1 MIRLALTVLL
11 SSSVSLALT
20 ELESLKQQIIST
32 AETFKGLG
40 DPDFSKQKQ
49 LEVLVTKLL
58 ELNPQAPVK
67 DRLNLLQGPWKQV
80 WGPYEYRKNDRSV
93 DPSLDVNN
101 IYQVIFDGYYYNVNP
116 NFDRNGK
123 PSKTVLLRGEYKIDE
138 STDDTLIAKFT
149 NLREVKEG
157 RLDSR
162 LKLIDLPALSEARK
176 LQGER
181 TTLPSYVVKLFFGGG
196 RLQEVYTDEDLRI
209 TFGTGNNEDVSNYIY
224 VLTRVK

>member
-1 MIRLALTVLL
+1 MIRFALILVL
-11 SSSVSLALT
+11 STSVSMAHS
-20 ELESLKQQIIST
+20 ELESLKKQIISK
-32 AETFKGLG
+32 AESFKGQG
-40 DPDFSKQKQ
+40 DPDSSKQRQ
-49 LEVLVTKLL
+49 LEILVTKLL
-58 ELNPQAPVK
+58 ELNPQASVR
-67 DRLNLLQGPWKQV
+67 DRLDLLQGPWKQV

-123 PSKTVLLRGEYKIDE
+123 PSKVVLLRGEYKIDE

-157 RLDSR
+157 NLDSK
-162 LKLIDLPALSEARK
+162 LKLIDLPALSEARS
-176 LQGER
+176 LQGEK
-181 TTLPSYVVKLFFGGG
+181 TTLPSFVVKLLFGGG